1 MNMIQLNK
9 IPTGTQVI
17 VAIMTHTGYNQED
30 SLLVNKGSIDRGMA
44 LVTVYHT
51 EKDEDKQKIN
61 GDEEIRC
68 KPDKTKTK
76 AMKIGANY
84 DKVNSKGVI
93 PENTLIENRDVIIA
107 KVTPIK
113 ENRNDHT
120 KVIKYEDQSKIYK
133 TVEETYVD
141 KNYIDRN
148 GEGYNF
154 AKVRTRT
161 VRKPVIGDKFS
172 SRHGQKGTV
181 GNIIPECDM
190 PYTASGIRPDII
202 INPHAIPS
210 RMTIGQLKET
220 VLGKVLIELGLF
232 GDGTAFGDFDV
243 KDICDELIK
252 LGYEANGNEL
262 LYNGLTGEQHECSV
276 FMGPV
281 FYQRL
286 KHMVNDKAHSRS
298 IGPMVNLTRQPAEG
312 RSRDGGLRFGE
323 MERDC
328 MVSHGAS
335 RFTRER
341 MWNVSDKYSV
351 HTCKKCGLIASY
363 NDKMHIHHC
372 RTCDNR
378 TDFAYVEIPYA
389 CKLLFQELNTM
400 NVVPRIMTDY

>member
-1 MNMIQLNK
+1 M
-9 IPTGTQVI
+9 PFT
-17 VAIMTHTGYNQED
+17 
-30 SLLVNKGSIDRGMA
+30 
-44 LVTVYHT
+44 
-51 EKDEDKQKIN
+51 
-61 GDEEIRC
+61 
-68 KPDKTKTK
+68 
-76 AMKIGANY
+76 
-84 DKVNSKGVI
+84 SKGV
-93 PENTLIENRDVIIA
+93 
-107 KVTPIK
+107 K
-113 ENRNDHT
+113 
-120 KVIKYEDQSKIYK
+120 
-133 TVEETYVD
+133 
-141 KNYIDRN
+141 
-148 GEGYNF
+148 
-154 AKVRTRT
+154 
-161 VRKPVIGDKFS
+161 
-172 SRHGQKGTV
+172 
-181 GNIIPECDM
+181 
-190 PYTASGIRPDII
+190 PDII

-243 KDICDELIK
+243 KDICDELLK
-252 LGYEANGNEL
+252 LGYESQGNEL

-341 MWNVSDKYSV
+341 MWDVSDKYSV
-351 HTCKKCGLIASY
+351 HTCRKCGLIASY

-400 NVVPRIMTDY
+400 NVVPRLLTEG